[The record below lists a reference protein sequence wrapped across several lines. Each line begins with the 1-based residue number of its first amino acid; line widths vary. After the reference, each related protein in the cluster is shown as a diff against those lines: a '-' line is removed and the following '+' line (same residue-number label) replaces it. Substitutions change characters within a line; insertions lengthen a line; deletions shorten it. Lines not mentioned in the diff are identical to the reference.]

1 MGGLYGFGKTH
12 IPAISLAIGAV
23 SKLIINIVLISN
35 PYINVMGAV
44 ISSIVCQ
51 IIVFVIDMHYLRKE
65 IKLQMNIKQH
75 ILKPTF
81 ASILMGGFVYLAY
94 ILMENVFRNSV
105 ACIASILIGII
116 VYIILVF
123 AMKILSKEDI
133 YMIPYGT
140 KIYDVLVKLK
150 IYKE

>member
-1 MGGLYGFGKTH
+1 
-12 IPAISLAIGAV
+12 
-23 SKLIINIVLISN
+23 
-35 PYINVMGAV
+35 MGAV

-65 IKLQMNIKQH
+65 IKLKMNIKQH

-81 ASILMGGFVYLAY
+81 ASAVMGMFVYLAY
-94 ILMENVFRNSV
+94 ILMESTFRNSI
-105 ACIASILIGII
+105 ACVASILIGII
-116 VYIILVF
+116 VYVILVF
-123 AMKILSKEDI
+123 AMKILTKEDI

-140 KIYDVLVKLK
+140 KLYDLLVKFK